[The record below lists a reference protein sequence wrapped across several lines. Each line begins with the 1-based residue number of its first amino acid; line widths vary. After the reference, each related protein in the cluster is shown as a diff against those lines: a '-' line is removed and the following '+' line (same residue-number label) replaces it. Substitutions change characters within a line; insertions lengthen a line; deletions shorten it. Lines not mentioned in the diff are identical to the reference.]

1 MVDSTVLVVSTSRAT
16 IATLISGLLTPKKKS
31 IGTLVAHF
39 DATARDTFSG
49 MDAVAVVRFV
59 IHICFA
65 ESKSKRWKTP

>member
-49 MDAVAVVRFV
+49 MDAG
-59 IHICFA
+59 HD
-65 ESKSKRWKTP
+65 